1 MSDTMRLKWLPVN
14 CAYAFTWRGQLIRLD
29 NAPMFYATRSEAA
42 REAAR
47 LGLHVDTR
55 GFVEATHAA

>member
-1 MSDTMRLKWLPVN
+1 MDAMRLKWLPIN

-29 NAPMFYATRSEAA
+29 NAPMFYATKAEAKQA
-42 REAAR
+42 AAR

>member
-1 MSDTMRLKWLPVN
+1 MTDSMRLKWLPVN

-47 LGLHVDTR
+47 LGLHVDTM